1 MTRYSQK
8 RILIYSHD
16 AYGLG
21 NIRRMLSICNQITL
35 SNPNASIM
43 LLTGSP
49 MIHSMRIPQNVDY
62 VKLPCITREST
73 EKFSATYWRNIDVD
87 KMIRIRSD
95 LILSAAR
102 SFRPDLIIV
111 DKKPLGVKREL
122 LPTLRFVRS
131 QLPRTKLV
139 LGLRDILDD
148 PKVTIPIWQSHDYY
162 GMIEKYYDQV
172 WIFGSPELFDAAEA
186 YQMPEGVMRKV
197 IYTGYLFKPALL
209 EKNQIVDDLF
219 PDMTKPMAL
228 IMVGGGGDGFPV
240 ISAYIN
246 GIKNGQQKSACNS
259 LIVTGPEMPAVRREW
274 IQKATDKIDTIQVLE
289 YTKNIENYIA
299 AADAVVCMGGYN
311 TTCEVLAYGKKALII
326 PRVEPVSEQLIRARQ
341 LQNLGMIEMLH
352 PADLTPEN
360 IIDAVE
366 RTFNRPENNSK
377 LAHRLNLNGLQNI
390 GNMTREMLYPNR
402 YTIKPFRC
410 EMNGVYA

>member
-21 NIRRMLSICNQITL
+21 NIRRMLSICDQITK
-35 SNPNASIM
+35 SNPNTSIM

-122 LPTLRFVRS
+122 LPTLRFVRN

-148 PKVTIPIWQSHDYY
+148 PKVTVPIWQSHDYY
-162 GMIEKYYDQV
+162 RMIEKYYDQV

-186 YQMPEGVMRKV
+186 YQMPEGVLRKV
-197 IYTGYLFKPALL
+197 IYTGYLFKPTLL
-209 EKNQIVDDLF
+209 EQNQIVDDLF

-246 GIKNGQQKSACNS
+246 GI
-259 LIVTGPEMPAVRREW
+259 
-274 IQKATDKIDTIQVLE
+274 
-289 YTKNIENYIA
+289 
-299 AADAVVCMGGYN
+299 
-311 TTCEVLAYGKKALII
+311 
-326 PRVEPVSEQLIRARQ
+326 
-341 LQNLGMIEMLH
+341 
-352 PADLTPEN
+352 
-360 IIDAVE
+360 
-366 RTFNRPENNSK
+366 
-377 LAHRLNLNGLQNI
+377 
-390 GNMTREMLYPNR
+390 
-402 YTIKPFRC
+402 
-410 EMNGVYA
+410 